1 VSAAISIQFCAAG
14 EDSAG
19 RVPCACFAESA
30 FTKKRWQKLRDA
42 QDERLRF
49 QVERY
54 IWDRA
59 EGKPSTLKSR
69 TLLINGTGLFWIT
82 FSVEDSWRF

>member
-1 VSAAISIQFCAAG
+1 MSAAISIQFCAAG

-59 EGKPSTLKSR
+59 EGKPSTLKLEER
-69 TLLINGTGLFWIT
+69 QAGVREIT
-82 FSVEDSWRF
+82 VGNLPMPSAD